1 MEWAYEVEIWNR
13 ACVSTAY
20 SFKLLGWNGFLDKV
34 TTYTGCII
42 HLLMKFIIKVQTR
55 QNMGKKVKCGDTIID
70 VRGNAKLMINF
81 FRLSI
86 IARLSF
92 FCFLIAPIIAGIVIR

>member
-20 SFKLLGWNGFLDKV
+20 SLSYLDEMGFFIV

-70 VRGNAKLMINF
+70 VRGVTLN
-81 FRLSI
+81 
-86 IARLSF
+86 
-92 FCFLIAPIIAGIVIR
+92 